1 MTTEKKLVDSWQDLD
16 VWKISH
22 QLVLELYTLTRQF
35 PTEERYRLVDQICR
49 ASASIP
55 TNIAEGKGRG
65 STKEYIHFL
74 VMARGSTEETKYL
87 LLLARDLHYLQDAK
101 YLELT
106 TEYSRIGRM
115 LNGLITA
122 LKQKA

>member
-1 MTTEKKLVDSWQDLD
+1 M
-16 VWKISH
+16 
-22 QLVLELYTLTRQF
+22 LELYELTKQF
-35 PTEERYRLVDQICR
+35 AVEQRYRLVDQICR
-49 ASASIP
+49 AAASVP

-74 VMARGSTEETKYL
+74 IMARGSTEETKYL
-87 LLLARDLHYLQDAK
+87 LLLARDLHYLQNAK

-106 TEYSRIGRM
+106 SEYSQVSRI
-115 LNGLITA
+115 LNGLISA